1 VSVFRTVLRTNS
13 AASLQIII
21 SLLFVF
27 ELDIQR
33 CFGEFQAD
41 NELESIRKEE
51 VVGCFQPSLLFRHLS
66 AGIEKNN
73 ENLSQN
79 SQAQGQDLNALSRQY
94 ETGVILTRPWRSA
107 IQI

>member
-1 VSVFRTVLRTNS
+1 MSVFRTVLRTNS
-13 AASLQIII
+13 AVSLHIII

-27 ELDIQR
+27 ELDIEC

-94 ETGVILTRPWRSA
+94 ETGVILTRSWL
-107 IQI
+107 